1 MKITNKFSSLIPYEG
16 GERYLLNGCGD
27 VAATLKTSN
36 HRELNII
43 APEGGRGEMG
53 IIEVIYENKN
63 CGLLLEEPDERSCL

>member
-1 MKITNKFSSLIPYEG
+1 MKVTTRISSPIIYRG

-36 HRELNII
+36 HRAMNIV

-53 IIEVIYENKN
+53 ILEIVYEDNN
-63 CGLLLEEPDERSCL
+63 SRQDAL

>member
-1 MKITNKFSSLIPYEG
+1 MKITDKISSPIQYRG

-53 IIEVIYENKN
+53 ILELLYEESESN
-63 CGLLLEEPDERSCL
+63 

>member
-1 MKITNKFSSLIPYEG
+1 MNVTDKFSSPIIFKG
-16 GERYLLNGCGD
+16 GARYLLNGCGD

-53 IIEVIYENKN
+53 VLEVKYER
-63 CGLLLEEPDERSCL
+63 DSDS

>member
-1 MKITNKFSSLIPYEG
+1 MRITSKFSSPIIFRG
-16 GERYLLNGCGD
+16 GIRYLLNGCGD

-53 IIEVIYENKN
+53 ILEIIYERDLRIEQKQ
-63 CGLLLEEPDERSCL
+63 G

>member
-1 MKITNKFSSLIPYEG
+1 MKVTNKFSSPIIHKG
-16 GERYLLNGCGD
+16 GVRYLLNGCGD

-53 IIEVIYENKN
+53 VW
-63 CGLLLEEPDERSCL
+63 R